1 MASVNKLKFDIEYD
15 FKIIGIASNTEDYRL
30 CWLLNNHL
38 KWNLK
43 RVANL
48 PAIEIKKVVSLF
60 GDLNESEDEKGHTM
74 FSYVD
79 EDLFIDNHLIGNISS
94 EGYLIPE
101 FKQCNFFIFL
111 RGDAVTNDTLMNVIE
126 KLQYLDAINSSFYI
140 QHSQLK
146 DLDNLL
152 F

>member
-1 MASVNKLKFDIEYD
+1 MASINKLKFEIEYD

-38 KWNLK
+38 LWNLK

-48 PAIEIKKVVSLF
+48 PAIENKKAASLF
-60 GDLNESEDEKGHTM
+60 EDLNENEDEKGHTM

-79 EDLFIDNHLIGNISS
+79 KDLFIDNHLIGNIST

-111 RGDAVTNDTLMNVIE
+111 RGDAVTNVTLMNVIE
-126 KLQYLDAINSSFYI
+126 KIQYLDAINSSFHI

-146 DLDNLL
+146 DIDNLL

>member
-1 MASVNKLKFDIEYD
+1 MASINKLKFDFEYD

-30 CWLLNNHL
+30 CWLLNTHL

-43 RVANL
+43 RVVNL
-48 PAIEIKKVVSLF
+48 PAIESKKAVSLF
-60 GDLNESEDEKGHTM
+60 EDLNESEDEKGHTM
-74 FSYVD
+74 FSFVD
-79 EDLFIDNHLIGNISS
+79 EDMFIDNHLIANISS

-111 RGDAVTNDTLMNVIE
+111 KGDAVTDETVNSVIE
-126 KLQYLDAINSSFYI
+126 KLQYLDAINSSFFI
-140 QHSQLK
+140 HHHQIK
-146 DLDNLL
+146 ELDNLL